1 MTKIGGKLAFDYYKQ
16 EKNKLKCKEE
26 ITEFELKHASGHH
39 CSNEE
44 HKCGF
49 ECKQWGHFCSL
60 GDNHSSPLHICNHG
74 NIMNLRIYVLDS
86 SEAKVKKNKII
97 YTFKNNEDANF
108 FYIWWI
114 L

>member
-49 ECKQWGHFCSL
+49 ECKQ
-60 GDNHSSPLHICNHG
+60 
-74 NIMNLRIYVLDS
+74 
-86 SEAKVKKNKII
+86 
-97 YTFKNNEDANF
+97 
-108 FYIWWI
+108 
-114 L
+114 